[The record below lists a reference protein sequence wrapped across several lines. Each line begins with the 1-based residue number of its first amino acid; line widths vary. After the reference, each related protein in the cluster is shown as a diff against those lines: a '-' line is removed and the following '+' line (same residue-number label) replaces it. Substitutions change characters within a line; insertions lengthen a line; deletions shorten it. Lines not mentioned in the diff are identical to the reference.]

1 VAPKES
7 LRDLRAK
14 FRDERQRSQVQ
25 DIVQMRLADDRD
37 QDECRY
43 LMRFNWQLLM
53 PYQEVTEPELEQ
65 HLTTAKLRV
74 IQDLIQAI
82 RRSPEDI
89 DTWITTTMRAWPVV
103 QDRGYQA

>member
-1 VAPKES
+1 MAPTES
-7 LRDLRAK
+7 LRDLRSK
-14 FRDERQRSQVQ
+14 FRDERQRRQVQ

-43 LMRFNWQLLM
+43 LMRFWWQLLM
-53 PYQEVTEPELEQ
+53 SYQEVTEPELEQ
-65 HLTTAKLRV
+65 HLAAAKLQA
-74 IQDLIQAI
+74 IKALIQAI

-89 DTWITTTMRAWPVV
+89 DTWITSAMDTWPVV